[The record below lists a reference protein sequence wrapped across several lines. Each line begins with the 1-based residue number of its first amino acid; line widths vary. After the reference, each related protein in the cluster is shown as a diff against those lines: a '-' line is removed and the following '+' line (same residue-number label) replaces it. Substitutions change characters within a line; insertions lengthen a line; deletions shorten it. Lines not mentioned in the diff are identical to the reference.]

1 MLAVWFRGIE
11 HFQMFDLV
19 VQLTARHPRPLPTGA
34 RGAALRTP
42 SLKSHLSY
50 GTGHLPPPGWG
61 RVGVG
66 GRAAIN
72 QTHIAPI
79 PRGRP

>member
-1 MLAVWFRGIE
+1 MLAVLFRGIE
-11 HFQMFDLV
+11 NFKMFDLV
-19 VQLTARHPRPLPTGA
+19 VQLTAPNPRPLPTGA

-42 SLKSHLSY
+42 SLKSHLFY

-72 QTHIAPI
+72 HTHNTPI
-79 PRGRP
+79 PRGQP